1 MDDTQNQ
8 VDIINTTDCL
18 EAVSAFKGAK
28 NFLFM
33 VAFICLL
40 LIQAVFWLDF
50 AGLIDKSD
58 PCDKCLQACAKAGV
72 CITLQEKADE
82 SDTIAAQAAIA
93 VADAEKGVK
102 LPKPDKPLVDQTPS
116 TETTETTATKPDQ
129 ASAEIA
135 PGKFKYLQPSCRQIA
150 CLIKCCNFILIIT
163 VFLYCVTL
171 FMSIHI
177 SLVGRLGGVNHISR
191 AFLQSLFAMAFLF
204 PWQCC
209 LPNVVYGAMYMP
221 AELLCRQCTAG
232 SMLMTILCYLRFTG
246 LWVIVLLLL
255 IFAQFRSIRW
265 ARATLRRLGMAH

>member
-33 VAFICLL
+33 VALICLFL
-40 LIQAVFWLDF
+40 TQAIFWVDC

-58 PCDKCLQACAKAGV
+58 PCGKCLQACAKAGV
-72 CITLQEKADE
+72 CIISQEKADE
-82 SDTIAAQAAIA
+82 PDTIASQAAIA
-93 VADAEKGVK
+93 VADTKKGIK
-102 LPKPDKPLVDQTPS
+102 LPKPAKSAKSAAKQAPAAETVPAEPTQAPAEAVPKKFKPLR
-116 TETTETTATKPDQ
+116 
-129 ASAEIA
+129 
-135 PGKFKYLQPSCRQIA
+135 PSCRQAA
-150 CLIKCCNFILIIT
+150 CLIKCCNFILIIV
-163 VFLYCVTL
+163 VFLYCVTM
-171 FMSIHI
+171 FMNIHI
-177 SLVGRLGGVNHISR
+177 SLVGRLGGINHISR
-191 AFLQSLFAMAFLF
+191 AFLQSLFAMAFLL

-209 LPNVVYGAMYMP
+209 LPNVVYGAIYMP
-221 AELLCRQCTAG
+221 AELLCRQGAAD

-246 LWVIVLLLL
+246 PWAIVLLLL